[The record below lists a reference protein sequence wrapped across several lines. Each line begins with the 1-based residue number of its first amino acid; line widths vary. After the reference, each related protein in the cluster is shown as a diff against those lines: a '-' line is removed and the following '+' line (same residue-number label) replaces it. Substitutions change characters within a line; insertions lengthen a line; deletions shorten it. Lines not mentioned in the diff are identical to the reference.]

1 MRKTVP
7 ILFFAIAA
15 LTASSCGRPAQAPG
29 ALPPELR
36 LDGVAFRFYQA
47 DALSAFGTAETASLR
62 RDSEI
67 LKARTVLATLP
78 RGGEPVRIS
87 APTGEGSLKD
97 RSFEATGG
105 LVVSRGSDV
114 AHTERARFEPEGRAG
129 LVRGDD
135 PVVVSGRG
143 YRLTGAGFTLDP
155 EEGTIVVRGGARLLT
170 GTGTGGGE

>member
-7 ILFFAIAA
+7 ILFAIAA
-15 LTASSCGRPAQAPG
+15 LAASSCGRPAQAPG
-29 ALPPELR
+29 ALPPELK
-36 LDGVAFRFYQA
+36 LDGVAFRFYRA
-47 DALSAFGTAETASLR
+47 DALNAFGTAETASLR

-67 LKARTVLATLP
+67 LKARNVLATLP

-105 LVVSRGSDV
+105 LVVSRGADV
-114 AHTERARFEPEGRAG
+114 ARTERARFEPDGSAG

-170 GTGTGGGE
+170 GTGDGE